1 MKIDEHQDKAP
12 DDVPPTVEPPI
23 EPTAGEQV
31 SMVIEDL
38 REMIHAE
45 MRYHRSRLDYTRHV
59 FRWAFRYGV
68 MAAFALSGASIA
80 LVIGLVLTLSPL
92 IGPLGATLVVTLS
105 FAIIG
110 AIFGLQA
117 RKWMRKVYFPEMQKN
132 VDDLT

>member
-1 MKIDEHQDKAP
+1 MKIDEHQDETP
-12 DDVPPTVEPPI
+12 DNVQPPA
-23 EPTAGEQV
+23 EPTASEQV

-38 REMIHAE
+38 RALIQAE

-59 FRWAFRYGV
+59 FRWSFRYGV
-68 MAAFALSGASIA
+68 VAAFALSGASIA
-80 LVIGLVLTLSPL
+80 LVIGLVLTLAPL

-105 FAIIG
+105 FSIIG